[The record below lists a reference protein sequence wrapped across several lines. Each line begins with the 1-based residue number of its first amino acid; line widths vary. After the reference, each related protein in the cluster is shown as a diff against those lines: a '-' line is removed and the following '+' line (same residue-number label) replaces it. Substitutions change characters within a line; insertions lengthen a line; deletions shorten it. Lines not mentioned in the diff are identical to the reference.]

1 MLGENM
7 KIRDFAYQVDD
18 FILDYYMAKGF
29 LPGVYLGVG
38 SLGDTRLET
47 AEFRIQ
53 DKRVSDIKLLELLKK
68 TFPQG
73 KFWIQY
79 ENNIFFEHQTCN

>member
-1 MLGENM
+1 MN
-7 KIRDFAYQVDD
+7 IRDFANQVDD
-18 FILDYYMAKGF
+18 FVTDYYMSKGF

-53 DKRVSDIKLLELLKK
+53 DNRVSDLELLDLLNR

-73 KFWIQY
+73 KFWIQFKD
-79 ENNIFFEHQTCN
+79 NIFFEHKACN